1 MEVITSKSNEKVK
14 FIKSL
19 NEKKFRQE
27 HKAFYIEGV
36 KVVNEVINQREAIDI
51 LFIAYCD
58 EILKSVNGGSKL
70 LQVLET
76 SERLRNLQL
85 LNISK
90 SVFETITD
98 TKTPQGILAV
108 LKIPDFSIDEILKEE
123 KNVLL
128 LDKLQDLGNIGTII
142 RSADAFGVKSII
154 CINGT
159 ADVYSPKVIRSTMG
173 SILREKIIYIQEEKV
188 EELKKH
194 AHKIVGTS
202 LEARK
207 YVTDFDFPSKCIFV
221 LGNEANGMSKM
232 VENSCDTLVKIK
244 MTGSAESL
252 NVSVAAGIILYEQF
266 NKSTK
271 CDCNDIFES

>member
-70 LQVLET
+70 LQILET
-76 SERLRNLQL
+76 SERLRSLQL

-108 LKIPDFSIDEILKEE
+108 LKIPEFSIDEILKEE

-207 YVTDFDFPSKCIFV
+207 YVTDFDFQSKCIFV
-221 LGNEANGMSKM
+221 LGNEASGMSKM
-232 VENSCDTLVKIK
+232 VENSCK
-244 MTGSAESL
+244 
-252 NVSVAAGIILYEQF
+252 N
-266 NKSTK
+266 
-271 CDCNDIFES
+271 

>member
-36 KVVNEVINQREAIDI
+36 KVVNEVINQRKAIDI

-58 EILKSVNGGSKL
+58 EILKKVNGGSEL
-70 LQVLET
+70 LQTLET
-76 SERLRNLQL
+76 SKYLRNLQIF
-85 LNISK
+85 NISK
-90 SVFETITD
+90 NIFETITD

-108 LKIPDFSIDEILKEE
+108 LKIPEFSIDEILKNE

-142 RSADAFGVKSII
+142 RSADAFNIKSII

-159 ADVYSPKVIRSTMG
+159 ADVYSPKVLRSTMG
-173 SILREKIIYIQEEKV
+173 SILREKIIYISEEKV
-188 EELKKH
+188 DELKKYGH
-194 AHKIVGTS
+194 LIIGTS

-207 YVTDFDFPSKCIFV
+207 YITDFDFPSKCIFV
-221 LGNEANGMSKM
+221 LGNEANGMSKR

-244 MTGSAESL
+244 MSGSAESL

-266 NKSTK
+266 NKGPK
-271 CDCNDIFES
+271 CDCDDVL

>member
-70 LQVLET
+70 LQILET
-76 SERLRNLQL
+76 SERLRSLQL

-108 LKIPDFSIDEILKEE
+108 LKIPEFSIDEILKEE

-194 AHKIVGTS
+194 AHK
-202 LEARK
+202 
-207 YVTDFDFPSKCIFV
+207 
-221 LGNEANGMSKM
+221 
-232 VENSCDTLVKIK
+232 
-244 MTGSAESL
+244 
-252 NVSVAAGIILYEQF
+252 
-266 NKSTK
+266 
-271 CDCNDIFES
+271 